1 MPSTAP
7 KPSLYDRQRYPLDRP
22 ESPAYRRLLQDC
34 WAGLEARGAAV
45 LEGLLPA
52 AVLAR
57 IIAEVT
63 PALPKA
69 FYKEKR
75 HSPYLIADDP
85 AFPESHPRNRK
96 QRTNSATLGYADLP
110 PNSALDQLYRDPAF
124 VAFLAEVLGYPT
136 LFAYADSLTP
146 VNVLLYEPGQ
156 ELGWHFDVSTFVVT
170 LTLNEAERG
179 GAFEYVPFLRSD
191 AAENYDAV
199 GCVLDGEVG
208 EQVRELK
215 QAAGA
220 LVIFRGSRTL
230 HRVSR
235 VEGRRARMM
244 AVFSYAPKPGTF
256 SDPHNL
262 KTFYGRTS

>member
-1 MPSTAP
+1 MATA
-7 KPSLYDRQRYPLDRP
+7 SLFDSQRYPLDRADG
-22 ESPAYRRLLQDC
+22 PAYRQLLQDC

-45 LEGLLPA
+45 LEGFLA
-52 AVLAR
+52 APTVTR
-57 IIAEVT
+57 ILEEVT

-85 AFPESHPRNRK
+85 AFADDHPRNRK
-96 QRTNSATLGYADLP
+96 QHTNSATLGYADLP
-110 PNSALDQLYRDPAF
+110 SDCALDRLYRDPAF

-136 LFAYADSLTP
+136 LFPYADSLTP

-170 LTLNEAERG
+170 LALSEAEQG
-179 GAFEYVPFLRSD
+179 GAFEYVPFLRSEE
-191 AAENYDAV
+191 AENFDSV
-199 GCVLDGEVG
+199 GRVLDGAAKD
-208 EQVRELK
+208 QVCELK
-215 QAAGA
+215 QGAGA

-235 VEGRRARMM
+235 IEGSRARMT
-244 AVFSYAPKPGTF
+244 AVFSYAPQAGTY